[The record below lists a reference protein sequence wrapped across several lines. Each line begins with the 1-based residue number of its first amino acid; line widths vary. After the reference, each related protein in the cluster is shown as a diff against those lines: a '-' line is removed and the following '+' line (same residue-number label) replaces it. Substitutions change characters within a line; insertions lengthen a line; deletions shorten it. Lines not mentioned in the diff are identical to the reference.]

1 MYYYIYDS
9 FLENPKYRKILDRI
23 EIRLSDLAIAGEAS
37 HVRPLRN
44 LEEIVLE
51 GLIQGK
57 RTIIAVGNDYTF
69 KKIAH
74 TVLNQS
80 ETPLSEITIG
90 VIPVGQPNFIS
101 QGLGVPINEMACEVI
116 SGRIIK
122 IIDVGKVNSEYFLTQ
137 AVCGFGG
144 QNEDRNKKGHLSYLQ
159 SLRYRPQDVILKIDD
174 KFQVRLDLFHLALVN
189 LSLKREALPLANPCD
204 GILNVFVT
212 AKLSR
217 FSLLKKL
224 KLIESERYS
233 LLPKT
238 SVFRASKI
246 EILSPRQKQID
257 ILGDLQKTGH
267 TPATIKILPHKLR
280 VIVGKER
287 TFD

>member
-51 GLIQGK
+51 GLAQGK

-74 TVLNQS
+74 TVLSQS

-101 QGLGVPINEMACEVI
+101 QGLGVPLNEMACDVI
-116 SGRIIK
+116 SGRIIR

-144 QNEDRNKKGHLSYLQ
+144 RNEDRNKKGHLSYLQ
-159 SLRYRPQDVILKIDD
+159 SLRYRPQDVIIKIDG

-189 LSLKREALPLANPCD
+189 LSLKREALPIANPCD

-212 AKLSR
+212 ANLSR

-238 SVFRASKI
+238 SVFKASKI
-246 EILSPRQKQID
+246 EILSPRQEQID
-257 ILGDLQKTGH
+257 ILSDLQKTGR
-267 TPATIKILPHKLR
+267 TPATVTILPRKLR

-287 TFD
+287 TFS